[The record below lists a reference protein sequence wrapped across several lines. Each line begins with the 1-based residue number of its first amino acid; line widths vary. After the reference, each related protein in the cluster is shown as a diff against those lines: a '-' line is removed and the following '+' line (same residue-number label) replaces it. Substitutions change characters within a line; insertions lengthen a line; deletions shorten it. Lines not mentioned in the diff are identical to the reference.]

1 MKKYK
6 YVKTWVGEDG
16 KRKVVRSDDEETMW
30 AKYFEARYGDATGKP
45 STITVSEWFYKAV
58 DIYKTNLGADTKYN
72 YIKCCEK
79 HILPQ
84 IGKMMISNVQASD
97 CQTILNNLKG
107 SSLQLIS
114 QVQQILNFIFK
125 TAIYNSLTNNNPAEH
140 LQKPKGKE
148 KEHHRAL
155 YPEEREALKELFDG
169 PYQERLRIF
178 EIMYFCGCR
187 PSEVWSMTKANIVQK
202 NHVYLLHVKGTKT
215 AAADRYVPIDEKL
228 VDKIKRQ
235 KSNFICTTEQGNPL
249 DKSKYRRIV
258 LRLYRELDIIMG
270 AEVYRNK
277 IIESKLYPDFV
288 PYDIRHDYCSRLKNA
303 NVDIRVAQYLMGH
316 SDISVT
322 ANIYT
327 HTSDTDIDKIGK
339 EIIEGIAEIPN
350 PWASLQ
356 RITL

>member
-45 STITVSEWFYKAV
+45 STTTVSEWFYKAV

-125 TAIYNSLTNNNPAEH
+125 TAIYNSLTNNNPAEY

-155 YPEEREALKELFDG
+155 YPEER
-169 PYQERLRIF
+169 
-178 EIMYFCGCR
+178 
-187 PSEVWSMTKANIVQK
+187 
-202 NHVYLLHVKGTKT
+202 
-215 AAADRYVPIDEKL
+215 
-228 VDKIKRQ
+228 
-235 KSNFICTTEQGNPL
+235 
-249 DKSKYRRIV
+249 
-258 LRLYRELDIIMG
+258 
-270 AEVYRNK
+270 
-277 IIESKLYPDFV
+277 
-288 PYDIRHDYCSRLKNA
+288 
-303 NVDIRVAQYLMGH
+303 
-316 SDISVT
+316 
-322 ANIYT
+322 
-327 HTSDTDIDKIGK
+327 
-339 EIIEGIAEIPN
+339 
-350 PWASLQ
+350 
-356 RITL
+356 